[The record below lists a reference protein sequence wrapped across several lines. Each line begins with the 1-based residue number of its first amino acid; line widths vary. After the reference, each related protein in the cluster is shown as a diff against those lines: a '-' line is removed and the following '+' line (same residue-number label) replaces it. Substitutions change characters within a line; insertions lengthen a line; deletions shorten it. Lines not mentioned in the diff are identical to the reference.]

1 MVFSSASIG
10 QEFDALSQNGGTTRY
25 DFAIDS
31 DDDSTFVVSAL
42 SGGQYDLVIAAP
54 GIDVVVLKGGNDAI
68 VFGNEIYLGNQGND
82 TIIAGDSDAN
92 NTLFGGMNEDLLAGK
107 DGDDRIFGDLGDDT
121 IIGGSGA
128 DMMTGGNMLGD
139 PNNGNDLFVL
149 NRGAQS
155 DTITDFE
162 TGSDRIQLPEGVAV
176 EDVSLEGDRIQV
188 RETGQV
194 LARVEGELT
203 RDDLIETTEENT
215 LQPITFEDEEL
226 PPVPG
231 IGFME
236 FTLM

>member
-10 QEFDALSQNGGTTRY
+10 QKFDALSENGGTTRY

-42 SGGQYDLVIAAP
+42 SSGQYDLVLAAP
-54 GIDVVVLKGGNDAI
+54 GINVAVLKGGDDAI

-82 TIIAGDSDAN
+82 TIVAGDSDTN
-92 NTLFGGMNEDLLAGK
+92 NTLFGGMDEDLLAGK

-128 DMMTGGNMLGD
+128 DTLTGGNMLGD

-149 NRGAQS
+149 SRGEQS

-162 TGSDRIQLPEGVAV
+162 TGSDRIQLPEGVNI
-176 EDVSLEGDRIQV
+176 EDVSLEGDRIQIGD
-188 RETGQV
+188 TGQV
-194 LARVEGELT
+194 LARVEGEIT

-215 LQPITFEDEEL
+215 FKPIIFENEEL
-226 PPVPG
+226 PIPTGSV
-231 IGFME
+231 E
-236 FTLM
+236 VTLM